1 MFKIPLRNHDT
12 STLPDHGIR
21 FGCVQAFYL
30 TMDVKHAES
39 TECDLIIK
47 HLDEVKGMDKY
58 WAERK
63 VTEFMA
69 KNKMSDWT
77 WTGCWWTEGGR
88 ADKTYYALFQRHSD
102 IVRDL

>member
-39 TECDLIIK
+39 TECCLIIK
-47 HLDEVKGMDKY
+47 HLDEVIWNKH
-58 WAERK
+58 WAEDK
-63 VTEFMA
+63 VTKFMA
-69 KNKMSDWT
+69 KNEMSDWT
-77 WTGCWWTEGGR
+77 WTGCWWTEDGG
-88 ADKTYYALFQRHSD
+88 AAKTSYALFQRHSD